1 MDSRFNEDFLVRDS
15 SYAEIMDN
23 TVLPWLKQRESVEY
37 IPALPDCPLYTVSW
51 QADNPAG
58 TVFIVHGFTEN
69 AYKYAELIWSLLH
82 LRYSVVAYD
91 QRGHGRSWRD
101 SEIRDVSVTHVDCF
115 SEYVEDFQLICETYR
130 SRMPGPFLLFAHSM
144 GGAVGTLFLEQ
155 HPDFFSGA
163 VLSAP
168 MVAPDLGGIPS
179 GFASLLSGIAGL
191 FGRQKKHPFFL
202 KPYSGPED
210 FASSCATDPG
220 RFFWYDSI
228 KERNPDFRNSVPS
241 WQWSREA
248 VRVTGEIL
256 APGAPEAISCPVLLC
271 SAETDHSVLQEPQA
285 ALIERIPHGKRILVR
300 NAKHEIYRSANDVLF
315 PWWHEVLAFWS
326 GITAG
331 RQS

>member
-1 MDSRFNEDFLVRDS
+1 MDSLFNEDFLVRDS
-15 SYAEIMDN
+15 SYAEIMDS
-23 TVLPWLKQRESVEY
+23 TVLPWLKQRESAEY
-37 IPALPDCPLYTVSW
+37 IPGFRDCPLYAVSW

-69 AYKYAELIWSLLH
+69 AFKYAELVWSLLH
-82 LRYSVVAYD
+82 LHYSVVAYD

-101 SEIRDVSVTHVDCF
+101 TGVSDISVTHVDRF
-115 SEYVEDFQLICETYR
+115 SEYLEDFRIICETYR
-130 SRMPGPFLLFAHSM
+130 SRMPAPFLLFAHSM

-163 VLSAP
+163 VLSSP
-168 MVAPDLGGIPS
+168 MVAPDLGGIPA

-191 FGRQKKHPFFL
+191 FGRKKKHPFFM

-210 FASSCATDPG
+210 FSSSCATDPG
-220 RFFWYDSI
+220 RFSWYDGI
-228 KERNPDFRNSVPS
+228 KERNPEFRNSVPS

-248 VRVTGEIL
+248 VRVTGKIL
-256 APGAPEAISCPVLLC
+256 APGAPEKINCPVLLC
-271 SAETDHSVLQEPQA
+271 SAEIDHSVLQQPQA
-285 ALIERIPHGKRILVR
+285 ALIDRIPGGKQLLVR
-300 NAKHEIYRSANDVLF
+300 NAKHEIYRSVNDVFF
-315 PWWHEVLAFWS
+315 PWWHEVLAFWC